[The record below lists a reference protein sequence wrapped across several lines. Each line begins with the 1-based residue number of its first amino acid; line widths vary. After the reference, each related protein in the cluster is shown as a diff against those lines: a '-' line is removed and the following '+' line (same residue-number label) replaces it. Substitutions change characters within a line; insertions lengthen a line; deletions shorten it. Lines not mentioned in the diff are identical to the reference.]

1 MVAYLR
7 NLVCIQSGPSKG
19 WGLIFWHPTLLASQ
33 KMLLQEI
40 FQLLLHMQASEIL
53 KNPNIT
59 LLTVQ
64 IVKI

>member
-40 FQLLLHMQASEIL
+40 FQLLLHMQASKTLE
-53 KNPNIT
+53 NPNIT
-59 LLTVQ
+59 LLTVH
-64 IVKI
+64 IAKM

>member
-40 FQLLLHMQASEIL
+40 L